1 MGASKIK
8 VFGSFQKSKISER
21 KRGRM
26 DIIYDILTIIQEK
39 GGKIKPTHLM
49 YKANLSHK
57 QMKIYID
64 ELTKNGLIEKDSIEN
79 KTKIMI
85 TKKGRDFFLKY
96 NQMKEFEKTFG
107 L

>member
-1 MGASKIK
+1 MENK
-8 VFGSFQKSKISER
+8 

-26 DIIYDILTIIQEK
+26 DIIRDMLAMIQEK

-49 YKANLSHK
+49 YKANLSHN
-57 QMKIYID
+57 QMKLYLD
-64 ELTKNGLIEKDSIEN
+64 ELMKGHLIEKKEDEKDN
-79 KTKIMI
+79 KIKILL
-85 TKKGRDFFLKY
+85 TKKGRDFLMKY